1 MFGPR
6 SKKPGEGAA
15 PAGPLDRIGRRMP
28 AEGRPGAGVGPVDR
42 TARIAAAAAALHE
55 AVTPR
60 LREMMKAGAPAGEV
74 SRQAGLLAQLH
85 FRNSGVLLA
94 PLELRGYVA
103 QALRPVLPASNFSPP
118 PGAAAQPTRTAAAP
132 APT

>member
-6 SKKPGEGAA
+6 SRKSEDA
-15 PAGPLDRIGRRMP
+15 PASAGPLDRLDRRTP
-28 AEGRPGAGVGPVDR
+28 AEGRPSAAGPVDR
-42 TARIAAAAAALHE
+42 NARIAAAAASLPDA
-55 AVTPR
+55 ATPR

-94 PLELRGYVA
+94 PLELRGYVTEV
-103 QALRPVLPASNFSPP
+103 LRSVLPASNFSAPV
-118 PGAAAQPTRTAAAP
+118 AP
-132 APT
+132 ADETPAESAESAET